1 MSIDYKTLSG
11 ILHCETGL
19 HIGGSSET
27 IEIGGM
33 DNPVIRNPLNDQPY
47 IPGSSLKGK
56 MRSLLEW
63 ELGKIMGDGNIHK
76 CDEPTCPIC
85 RIFGSSDDNIE
96 RGPTRVI
103 FRDAFLTEKSL
114 ERLEKLRKEKGLL
127 YAENKTENMI
137 NRLKGKAEKPRTQER
152 IPPGIE
158 FEFSIGFRVLE
169 ETDENLF
176 PYLLHGLWLA
186 EQDALGGSG
195 SRGYGKI
202 KFLNVKDEAGT
213 ICEVKDLSSSLFS
226 RKKAVEAV

>member
-1 MSIDYKTLSG
+1 MSIEYKTLSG
-11 ILHCETGL
+11 ILHCKTGL
-19 HIGGSSET
+19 HIGGASET

-47 IPGSSLKGK
+47 IPGSSFKGK

-63 ELGKIMGDGNIHK
+63 ELGEIMEDGSIHK
-76 CDEPTCPIC
+76 CNDPTCPIC
-85 RIFGSSDDNIE
+85 RIFGSSEDNIE

-103 FRDAFLTEKSL
+103 FRDAFLTEASL
-114 ERLEKLRKEKGLL
+114 QRLEMLRKGKGLL
-127 YAENKTENMI
+127 YVENKTENMI

-169 ETDENLF
+169 KTDEGLF
-176 PYLLHGLWLA
+176 PYLLHGLWLVQ
-186 EQDALGGSG
+186 QDALGGSG

-202 KFLNVKDEAGT
+202 KFLNVKDGVGT
-213 ICEVKDLSSSLFS
+213 IWQIKDLSSSLPS